1 MFVDY
6 LGGKIRRIVL
16 GGADLTQVGT
26 VSVAYNGGNGGLISL
41 MLGADGYVYVSSFNG
56 EIFRVKPI

>member
-1 MFVDY
+1 VSTA
-6 LGGKIRRIVL
+6 GPSVWSSI
-16 GGADLTQVGT
+16 ADLTQVGT